1 MNMFNKSLVR
11 SAAASAAFAL
21 VLSCSLDE
29 TADIK
34 LVELGTALEDN
45 ICLIEAEGGDF
56 DLSVY
61 SNGEYHVEMIS
72 QAPWLTLSSMK
83 GNGDGTIRL
92 QAQQNPDFKRMVS
105 FVLCSDVD
113 SRRDTVYVKQLGAVE
128 AKLLIENTSIVL
140 PGAGGQSATPINTNI
155 PADRFDVKI
164 DYDINDAEGVES
176 TGWLEAKMNPSGS
189 MTLDLT
195 TTQNKHEAAVR
206 SASVGLSFVDGWG
219 DKVSLELNILQKNSN
234 EMLGVIKTFKEVR
247 DLVEASQEI
256 VEYEVEDDII
266 LEGVVVSNPL
276 YGNAGENEQT
286 NNSSIDDTGTE
297 RTVYVQSLDGKYGFA
312 VMAASKDDNVFNQF
326 DKIQILLKGTKVTRY
341 PSPERYVISGFVKRM
356 KASQVPAAES
366 EIVKEEKYYSDLT
379 PEDIYTY
386 KTLKD
391 VEFPVRKGSLTPIN
405 EGYAIGGKS
414 DRISKYPLLVRDV
427 NGDSFYMYTNTVC
440 TYRYDGERLP
450 QGSGKLSG
458 VIVHE
463 RFSRFE
469 WENGKDLL
477 DMEIFENLGNIGTY
491 QIRHQTKSDIT
502 DGMAMDYKDSF
513 SELLLE
519 YRYWNPDSQNGVLKP
534 SYGTNGWFTHT
545 YQEKYTGDGALDFTA
560 EGHFNQ
566 HMTPEVSFSYL
577 GKVGVSGN
585 SFFEPASGNVNG
597 FGIVLD
603 SPNDKFSEEMADWV
617 GEHNG
622 MNEWMAPLVTDS
634 ENGLRN
640 ANGGSQAGKGQCP
653 ADCYCAFKSTN
664 WWDFK
669 NERGYAWMLNFS
681 TKNVSKSLSL
691 QFTALN
697 TSQKFYSPRYW
708 KLEWSEVDS
717 MDPADD
723 SKWNLIAEYTVPDI
737 SQWTGTLYSSCVGYK
752 AMNFDLPQ
760 ALLGK
765 DNVYIRFMPTSTA
778 CSSGADYTDTFLT
791 DDVDGDKHSSSID
804 YIAIRYNK

>member
-1 MNMFNKSLVR
+1 
-11 SAAASAAFAL
+11 
-21 VLSCSLDE
+21 
-29 TADIK
+29 
-34 LVELGTALEDN
+34 
-45 ICLIEAEGGDF
+45 
-56 DLSVY
+56 
-61 SNGEYHVEMIS
+61 
-72 QAPWLTLSSMK
+72 
-83 GNGDGTIRL
+83 
-92 QAQQNPDFKRMVS
+92 
-105 FVLCSDVD
+105 
-113 SRRDTVYVKQLGAVE
+113 
-128 AKLLIENTSIVL
+128 
-140 PGAGGQSATPINTNI
+140 
-155 PADRFDVKI
+155 
-164 DYDINDAEGVES
+164 
-176 TGWLEAKMNPSGS
+176 
-189 MTLDLT
+189 
-195 TTQNKHEAAVR
+195 
-206 SASVGLSFVDGWG
+206 
-219 DKVSLELNILQKNSN
+219 
-234 EMLGVIKTFKEVR
+234 
-247 DLVEASQEI
+247 
-256 VEYEVEDDII
+256 
-266 LEGVVVSNPL
+266 
-276 YGNAGENEQT
+276 
-286 NNSSIDDTGTE
+286 
-297 RTVYVQSLDGKYGFA
+297 
-312 VMAASKDDNVFNQF
+312 
-326 DKIQILLKGTKVTRY
+326 
-341 PSPERYVISGFVKRM
+341 
-356 KASQVPAAES
+356 
-366 EIVKEEKYYSDLT
+366 
-379 PEDIYTY
+379 
-386 KTLKD
+386 
-391 VEFPVRKGSLTPIN
+391 
-405 EGYAIGGKS
+405 
-414 DRISKYPLLVRDV
+414 
-427 NGDSFYMYTNTVC
+427 MYTNTVC

-477 DMEIFENLGNIGTY
+477 DMEIFESLGNIGTY

-560 EGHFNQ
+560 EGHYNQ

-622 MNEWMAPLVTDS
+622 MNEWMAPVVTDS

-681 TKNVSKSLSL
+681 TKNVSKPLSL

-737 SQWTGTLYSSCVGYK
+737 SQWTGTLYSSCVGHK

-765 DNVYIRFMPTSTA
+765 ENVYIRFMPTSTA
-778 CSSGADYTDTFLT
+778 CSSGADYTDSILT
-791 DDVDGDKHSSSID
+791 DDVEGDKHSSSID

>member
-1 MNMFNKSLVR
+1 MNMFKKSITKI
-11 SAAASAAFAL
+11 ATAFTVSVVA
-21 VLSCSLDE
+21 LSCLDE

-34 LVELGTALEDN
+34 LVELGTALEGN
-45 ICLIEAEGGDF
+45 VCLIEAQGGEF
-56 DLSVY
+56 DLKVY
-61 SNGEYHVEMIS
+61 SNGKYHIEMLS
-72 QAPWLTLSSMK
+72 DAPWLTMSAHE
-83 GNGDGTIRL
+83 GNGDGIL
-92 QAQQNPDFKRMVS
+92 KLKALQNPDFKRMVT

-113 SRRDTVYVKQLGAVE
+113 SRKDTVYVKQKGAIEAQLSVE
-128 AKLLIENTSIVL
+128 NSSVILAGE
-140 PGAGGQSATPINTNI
+140 GGQAATAIATNI
-155 PADRFDVKI
+155 PADRFDVKV
-164 DYDINDAEGVES
+164 DYDLNDADGVEWE
-176 TGWLEAKMNPSGS
+176 GWLETQ
-189 MTLDLT
+189 MTGTNLNMT
-195 TTQNKHEAAVR
+195 FTQNKHAVAVR
-206 SASVGLSFVDGWG
+206 SASVLLSFVDGWG
-219 DKVSLELNILQKNSN
+219 DKVALELNILQKNSN
-234 EMLGVIKTFKEVR
+234 ELLGVFKTFKEVR
-247 DLVEASQEI
+247 DMVQGDDAV
-256 VEYEVEDDII
+256 VEYNVEDDLII
-266 LEGVVVSNPL
+266 EGVVVSNPL
-276 YGNAGENEQT
+276 YGNAGENDQT
-286 NNSSIDDTGTE
+286 NNTSIDYTGAE
-297 RTVYVQSLDGKYGFA
+297 RTIYLQSLDGKYGFA
-312 VMAASKDDNVFNQF
+312 IMADTAEDNVFNQF
-326 DKIQILLKGTKVTRY
+326 DKIQVLLKGTKITKFA
-341 PSPERYVISGFVKRM
+341 SPERYVVTGFVKRM
-356 KASQVPAAES
+356 KASQLPAAES

-414 DRISKYPLLVRDV
+414 DRISKYPLLVRDI
-427 NGDSFYMYTNTVC
+427 NGDSFYMYTNTMC

-477 DMEIFENLGNIGTY
+477 DMEIFEYLGNIGTY

-502 DGMAMDYKDSF
+502 DGMDMDYKDSF
-513 SELLLE
+513 SGLLLE
-519 YRYWNPDSQNGVLKP
+519 YRYWNPDSENGVMRP

-545 YQEKYTGDGALDFTA
+545 YQKKYTGDAALDFTS
-560 EGHFNQ
+560 EGHYNQ
-566 HMTPEVSFSYL
+566 HMLPEVSFAYL

-585 SFFEPASGNVNG
+585 SFFVPATGNVNG

-603 SPNDKFSEEMADWV
+603 SPNDQYNIEMSDWI

-622 MNEWMAPLVTDS
+622 VNEWMAPIVTDS
-634 ENGLRN
+634 ENGIRD
-640 ANGGSQAGKGQCP
+640 ANGGSQGGKGQCP
-653 ADCYCAFKSTN
+653 ADCYCAFKNTN

-669 NERGYAWMLNFS
+669 AERGYAWMLNFS
-681 TKNVSKSLSL
+681 TKNVSKSLAL

-708 KLEWSEVDS
+708 KIEWSEVDS

-723 SKWNLIAEYTVPDI
+723 DKWNLITEYTVPDI

-752 AMNFDLPQ
+752 AMDVPLPD

-765 DNVYIRFMPTSTA
+765 ENVYIRFMPTSTA
-778 CSSGADYTDTFLT
+778 CSSGADYTDTILT

>member
-1 MNMFNKSLVR
+1 
-11 SAAASAAFAL
+11 
-21 VLSCSLDE
+21 
-29 TADIK
+29 
-34 LVELGTALEDN
+34 
-45 ICLIEAEGGDF
+45 
-56 DLSVY
+56 
-61 SNGEYHVEMIS
+61 
-72 QAPWLTLSSMK
+72 
-83 GNGDGTIRL
+83 
-92 QAQQNPDFKRMVS
+92 
-105 FVLCSDVD
+105 
-113 SRRDTVYVKQLGAVE
+113 
-128 AKLLIENTSIVL
+128 
-140 PGAGGQSATPINTNI
+140 
-155 PADRFDVKI
+155 
-164 DYDINDAEGVES
+164 
-176 TGWLEAKMNPSGS
+176 
-189 MTLDLT
+189 
-195 TTQNKHEAAVR
+195 
-206 SASVGLSFVDGWG
+206 
-219 DKVSLELNILQKNSN
+219 
-234 EMLGVIKTFKEVR
+234 
-247 DLVEASQEI
+247 
-256 VEYEVEDDII
+256 
-266 LEGVVVSNPL
+266 
-276 YGNAGENEQT
+276 
-286 NNSSIDDTGTE
+286 
-297 RTVYVQSLDGKYGFA
+297 
-312 VMAASKDDNVFNQF
+312 
-326 DKIQILLKGTKVTRY
+326 
-341 PSPERYVISGFVKRM
+341 M
-356 KASQVPAAES
+356 KASQMPASSS
-366 EIVKEEKYYSDLT
+366 EIIREEKYFSELT

-414 DRISKYPLLVRDV
+414 DRISKYPLLVRDI

-463 RFSRFE
+463 RFSRFD

-477 DMEIFENLGNIGTY
+477 DMEIFESLGNIGTY

-502 DGMAMDYKDSF
+502 EGMAMDYKDSF

-519 YRYWNPDSQNGVLKP
+519 YRYWNPDSENGVMRP

-545 YQEKYTGDGALDFTA
+545 YQEKYTGDASLDFTA
-560 EGHFNQ
+560 EDHFNQ
-566 HMTPEVSFSYL
+566 HMRPEVSFAYL
-577 GKVGVSGN
+577 GKVGISGN
-585 SFFEPASGNVNG
+585 PFFEPASGNVNG

-603 SPNDKFSEEMADWV
+603 SPNDQYNIEMSDWI

-622 MNEWMAPLVTDS
+622 KNEWMAPLVTDS
-634 ENGLRN
+634 ENGIRN

-653 ADCYCAFKSTN
+653 ADCYCAFRNTN

-669 NERGYAWMLNFS
+669 AERGYAWMLNFS

-708 KLEWSEVDS
+708 KIEWSEVDS

-723 SKWNLIAEYTVPDI
+723 SKWTLIKEYTVPDI

-752 AMNFDLPQ
+752 AMDVPLPE

-765 DNVYIRFMPTSTA
+765 ENVYIRFMPTSTA
-778 CSSGADYTDTFLT
+778 CSSGADYTDTIMT

>member
-1 MNMFNKSLVR
+1 MFNTIIKR
-11 SAAASAAFAL
+11 FAA
-21 VLSCSLDE
+21 VLSLGAVLAACSLDE

-34 LVELGTALEDN
+34 LVELGTSLEDN
-45 ICLIEAEGGDF
+45 VCLIEAEGGDF
-56 DLSVY
+56 TLSVY
-61 SNGEYHVEMIS
+61 SNGEYHVEMLS
-72 QAPWLTLSSMK
+72 EASWLTLSAFK
-83 GNGDGTIRL
+83 GNGDGHIRL
-92 QAQQNPDFKRMVS
+92 TAQENPDFKRMVT

-113 SRRDTVYVKQLGAVE
+113 SRKDTVYVKQLGHIE
-128 AKLLIENTSIVL
+128 AQLSVENTSVVL
-140 PGAGGQSATPINTNI
+140 AGAGGESSVNINTNI
-155 PADRFDVKI
+155 PADRFDIAVT
-164 DYDINDAEGVES
+164 YDENEADGVVS
-176 TGWLEAKMNPSGS
+176 TGWLQVQVAEGVTKSLVLSSEKN
-189 MTLDLT
+189 T
-195 TTQNKHEAAVR
+195 HEAAVR
-206 SASVGLSFVDGWG
+206 SSSVQVSFVDGWG
-219 DKVSLELNILQKNSN
+219 DKVALELNVLQRNSN
-234 EMLGVIKTFKEVR
+234 EMLGVLKTFKEVR
-247 DLVEASQEI
+247 DMVTGSDAV
-256 VEYEVEDDII
+256 VEYLVEDDII
-266 LEGVVVSNPL
+266 IEGVVVSNPL

-286 NNSSIDDTGTE
+286 NNTSIDYTGTE
-297 RTVYVQSLDGKYGFA
+297 RTIYIQSLDGKLGFA
-312 VMAASKDDNVFNQF
+312 VLADSAEDNVFSQF
-326 DKIQILLKGTKVTRY
+326 DKVQLLLKGTKITRY
-341 PSPERYVISGFVKRM
+341 AAPERYVVSGFVKRM
-356 KASQVPAAES
+356 KASQVPASSS
-366 EIVKEEKYYSDLT
+366 EIVREEKFYSDLT

-414 DRISKYPLLVRDV
+414 DRISKYPLLVRDI

-477 DMEIFENLGNIGTY
+477 DMEIFEYLGNIGTY
-491 QIRHQTKSDIT
+491 QIRHQTKADIT

-519 YRYWNPDSQNGVLKP
+519 YRYWNPDSENGVMRP

-545 YQEKYTGDGALDFTA
+545 YQEKYTADAAMDFTSEA
-560 EGHFNQ
+560 NFNQ
-566 HMTPEVSFSYL
+566 HLLPEVSFSYL
-577 GKVGVSGN
+577 GKVGISGN
-585 SFFEPASGNVNG
+585 SFFAPASGNLNG

-603 SPNDKFSEEMADWV
+603 SENDRYNLELSDWI

-622 MNEWMAPLVTDS
+622 QNEWMAPVVTDA

-653 ADCYCAFKSTN
+653 ADCYCAFKNTN

-669 NERGYAWMLNFS
+669 AERGYAWMLNFS
-681 TKNVSKSLSL
+681 TKNVSRSLSL

-708 KLEWSEVDS
+708 KIEWSEVDS

-723 SKWNLIAEYTVPDI
+723 HKWTIIADYTVPDI

-752 AMNFDLPQ
+752 AMNFNLPEE
-760 ALLGK
+760 LLGK
-765 DNVYIRFMPTSTA
+765 ENVYIRFMPTSTA
-778 CSSGADYTDTFLT
+778 CSSGADYTDTVLS

-804 YIAIRYNK
+804 YISIRYNK

>member
-1 MNMFNKSLVR
+1 MNMLNKSFIR
-11 SAAASAAFAL
+11 AAAALWVSVTVFA
-21 VLSCSLDE
+21 CSLDE

-34 LVELGTALEDN
+34 LVELGTALADN
-45 ICLIEAEGGDF
+45 VCLIDAEGGEF

-61 SNGEYHVEMIS
+61 SNGEYHVQMLSEAS
-72 QAPWLTLSSMK
+72 WLQLSTMK
-83 GNGDGTIRL
+83 GNGDGVIKL
-92 QAQQNPDFKRMVS
+92 NAEPNADFKRMVT
-105 FVLCSDVD
+105 FILCSDVD
-113 SRRDTVYVKQLGAVE
+113 SRRDTVYVKQLGAIE
-128 AKLLIENTSIVL
+128 AQLSVENTSVIL
-140 PGAGGQSATPINTNI
+140 AGAGGQSSASINTNI
-155 PADRFDVKI
+155 PADKFDVKVE
-164 DYDINDAEGVES
+164 YDLNDADGVVS
-176 TGWLEAKMNPSGS
+176 TDWLDVRMTGSGPVS
-189 MTLDLT
+189 LDMVT
-195 TTQNKHEAAVR
+195 SSNTHAAAVR
-206 SASVGLSFVDGWG
+206 SASVSLSFVDGWG
-219 DKVSLELNILQKNSN
+219 DKVALELNVLQKNSN

-247 DLVEASQEI
+247 DMIAGTDAV

-266 LEGVVVSNPL
+266 IEGVVVSNPL

-286 NNSSIDDTGTE
+286 NNTSIDYTGTE
-297 RTVYVQSLDGKYGFA
+297 RTIYIQSVDGKYGFA
-312 VMAASKDDNVFNQF
+312 VMATSVEDNVFNQF
-326 DKIQILLKGTKVTRY
+326 DKVQILLKGTKITKY
-341 PSPERYVISGFVKRM
+341 SSPERYVIGGFVKRM
-356 KASQVPAAES
+356 KASQMPASSS
-366 EIVKEEKYYSDLT
+366 EIIREEKYFSELT

-414 DRISKYPLLVRDV
+414 DRISKYPLLVRDI

-463 RFSRFE
+463 RFSRFD
-469 WENGKDLL
+469 WENRKDLL
-477 DMEIFENLGNIGTY
+477 DMEIFEYLGNIGTY

-502 DGMAMDYKDSF
+502 EGMAMDYKDSF

-519 YRYWNPDSQNGVLKP
+519 YRYWNPDSENGVMRP

-545 YQEKYTGDGALDFTA
+545 YQEKYTGDASLDFTA
-560 EGHFNQ
+560 EDHFNQ
-566 HMTPEVSFSYL
+566 HMRPEVSFAYL
-577 GKVGVSGN
+577 GKVGISGN

-603 SPNDKFSEEMADWV
+603 SPNDQYNIEMSDWI

-622 MNEWMAPLVTDS
+622 KNEWMAPLVTDS
-634 ENGLRN
+634 ENGIRN

-653 ADCYCAFKSTN
+653 SDCYCAFRNTN

-669 NERGYAWMLNFS
+669 AERGYAWMLNFS

-708 KLEWSEVDS
+708 KIEWSEVDS
-717 MDPADD
+717 MDPTDD
-723 SKWNLIAEYTVPDI
+723 SKWTLIKEYTVPDI

-752 AMNFDLPQ
+752 AMDVPLPE

-765 DNVYIRFMPTSTA
+765 ENVYIRFMPTSTA
-778 CSSGADYTDTFLT
+778 CSSGADYTDTIMT